1 MTQDMG
7 RGAAPMAQRV
17 QEKSA
22 MNRIRRMTGTLVF
35 AIALGLSPA
44 AQAQGKDPIKIAI
57 GVDAAFVPLYLSKQN
72 KLFEKHGVN
81 VELVQYTQGGDAL
94 DAVAAGQVP
103 MGGAAEPT
111 TLIRAAR
118 TDIKVLG
125 IYGQSASYIKFVA
138 RSGITDPKQVKKLG
152 VVPGSVSEFSTE
164 QMLAKFG
171 IDPKSVELVKAGPP
185 EFPALLVRG
194 DVDGYFLWEPWPTNG
209 VKQGGK
215 ILLTSGDVGYAYNMW
230 LSASG
235 TWLASHQTEAKAIFA
250 ALAEAC
256 AIVRADPA
264 KGAAAIQAEAKIP
277 AATALETLKE
287 IQCTVRDF
295 TPADMA
301 TYDKIADFLAAKKI
315 TPAKVDL
322 SKIIQQGFYK
332 P

>member
-1 MTQDMG
+1 MSRLHQTA
-7 RGAAPMAQRV
+7 GALACV
-17 QEKSA
+17 LS
-22 MNRIRRMTGTLVF
+22 
-35 AIALGLSPA
+35 IALGPTA
-44 AQAQGKDPIKIAI
+44 NAQSKEPVKVAI
-57 GVDAAFVPLYLSKQN
+57 GVDAAYVAIYLSKQD

-81 VELVQYTQGGDAL
+81 VELVQFTQGGDAL
-94 DAVAAGQVP
+94 DAVAAGLMP

-125 IYGQSASYIKFVA
+125 IYGQSGSYIKFVA
-138 RSGITDPKQVKKLG
+138 KPGITDPKQAKRLG
-152 VVPGSVSEFSTE
+152 IVPGSVSEFSTE
-164 QMLAKFG
+164 QMLIKYA

-185 EFPALLVRG
+185 EFPALLARG

-209 VKQGGK
+209 VKQGGAV
-215 ILLTSGDVGYAYNMW
+215 LLTSGDVGYAYNMW
-230 LSASG
+230 LAASG
-235 TWLASHQTEAKAIFA
+235 PWLADHRAEAKAILA

-277 AATALETLKE
+277 AATALATLKD

-301 TYDKIADFLAAKKI
+301 TYDKIADFLAARKI
-315 TPAKVDL
+315 TPGKVDL
-322 SKIIQQGFYK
+322 SKIIQQGFYA
-332 P
+332 PQ

>member
-1 MTQDMG
+1 MSKLHHTA
-7 RGAAPMAQRV
+7 GALAFV
-17 QEKSA
+17 LS
-22 MNRIRRMTGTLVF
+22 
-35 AIALGLSPA
+35 IALGPVA
-44 AQAQGKDPIKIAI
+44 NAQSKEPVKLAI
-57 GVDAAFVPLYLSKQN
+57 GVDAAYVAIYLSKQD

-81 VELVQYTQGGDAL
+81 VELVQFTQGGDAL
-94 DAVAAGQVP
+94 DAVAAGLMP

-125 IYGQSASYIKFVA
+125 IYGQSGSYIKFVA
-138 RSGITDPKQVKKLG
+138 KPGIADPKQAKKLG
-152 VVPGSVSEFSTE
+152 IVPGSVSEFSTE
-164 QMLAKFG
+164 QMLVKYG

-185 EFPALLVRG
+185 EFPALLARG

-215 ILLTSGDVGYAYNMW
+215 VLLTSGDVGYAYNMW
-230 LSASG
+230 LAASG
-235 TWLASHQTEAKAIFA
+235 PWLADHQAEAKAILA

-264 KGAAAIQAEAKIP
+264 KGAAAVQAEAKIP
-277 AATALETLKE
+277 AATALATLKD

-301 TYDKIADFLAAKKI
+301 TYDKIADFLAARKI
-315 TPAKVDL
+315 TPGKVDL
-322 SKIIQQGFYK
+322 SKIIQQGFYAPK
-332 P
+332 

>member
-1 MTQDMG
+1 MRKLHQT
-7 RGAAPMAQRV
+7 AMAV
-17 QEKSA
+17 A
-22 MNRIRRMTGTLVF
+22 FAVALV
-35 AIALGLSPA
+35 PA
-44 AQAQGKDPIKIAI
+44 AHAQSKEPIKIAI

-81 VELVQYTQGGDAL
+81 VELVQFTQGGDAL
-94 DAVAAGQVP
+94 DAVAAGQMP
-103 MGGAAEPT
+103 LGGAAEPT

-118 TDIKVLG
+118 TDIKVLAL
-125 IYGQSASYIKFVA
+125 YGQSGTYIKFV
-138 RSGITDPKQVKKLG
+138 GKPGLTDPKQAKKLG
-152 VVPGSVSEFSTE
+152 IVPGSVSEFSTE
-164 QMLAKFG
+164 QMLSKLG

-185 EFPALLVRG
+185 EFPALLARG

-215 ILLTSGDVGYAYNMW
+215 VLLTSGDVGYVYNMW

-235 TWLASHQTEAKAIFA
+235 PWLAAHQDDAKKIVA

-256 AIVRADPA
+256 EIVRADPE
-264 KGAAAIQAEAKIP
+264 KGAVAVNAEAKIP
-277 AATALETLKE
+277 VATARETLKE
-287 IQCTVRDF
+287 VQCTVRDF

-322 SKIIQQGFYK
+322 SKVIQKGFYAPK
-332 P
+332 

>member
-1 MTQDMG
+1 MSRLHQTA
-7 RGAAPMAQRV
+7 GALACV
-17 QEKSA
+17 LS
-22 MNRIRRMTGTLVF
+22 
-35 AIALGLSPA
+35 IALGPTA
-44 AQAQGKDPIKIAI
+44 NAQSKEPVKVAI
-57 GVDAAFVPLYLSKQN
+57 GVDAAYVAIYLSKQD

-81 VELVQYTQGGDAL
+81 VELVQFTQGGDAL
-94 DAVAAGQVP
+94 DAVAAGLMP

-125 IYGQSASYIKFVA
+125 IYGQSGSYIKFVA
-138 RSGITDPKQVKKLG
+138 KPGITDPKQAKRLG
-152 VVPGSVSEFSTE
+152 IVPGSVSEFSTE
-164 QMLAKFG
+164 QMLIKYA

-185 EFPALLVRG
+185 EFPALLARG

-209 VKQGGK
+209 VKQGGAV
-215 ILLTSGDVGYAYNMW
+215 LLTSGDVGYAYNMW
-230 LSASG
+230 LAASG
-235 TWLASHQTEAKAIFA
+235 PWLAEHQVEAKAILA

-277 AATALETLKE
+277 AATALATLKD

-301 TYDKIADFLAAKKI
+301 TYDKIADFLAARKI
-315 TPAKVDL
+315 TPGKVDL
-322 SKIIQQGFYK
+322 SKIIQQGFYV
-332 P
+332 PQ